1 MIVYL
6 QEMPPLFVAA
16 NRGGKAELEQK
27 KESSES
33 DLANN
38 FVCFFIISYST
49 KKLNK
54 NIAHFDKMWYSFYR
68 KIAQPLGNE

>member
-1 MIVYL
+1 
-6 QEMPPLFVAA
+6 MPPLFVAA

-54 NIAHFDKMWYSFYR
+54 NIAHFDKM
-68 KIAQPLGNE
+68 